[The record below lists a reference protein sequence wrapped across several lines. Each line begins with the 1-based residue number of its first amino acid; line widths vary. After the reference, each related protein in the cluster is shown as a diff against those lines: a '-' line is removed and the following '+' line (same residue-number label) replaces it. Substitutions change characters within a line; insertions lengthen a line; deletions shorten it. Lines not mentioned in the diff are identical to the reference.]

1 MLNKAENTKLNTAV
15 SNYKKAWINVAQ
27 LSIELCEKYKVQAS
41 KLYAENKDLQS
52 IDKSNFLKM
61 VKTVNFAKENALDAK
76 KLDFIGGSSLA
87 TLHAKLDAAKQKELL
102 DDIKNAVNISR
113 KTAKDLREKF
123 LPKPEKPENEKTEKE
138 NVVHE
143 PQHFDFSSA
152 FEFFSA
158 EVLTIDQIEQL
169 EKLLKIKRL
178 ELNKLKT
185 AKGSKKSSAIKIA

>member
-15 SNYKKAWINVAQ
+15 NNYKKAWVNVAQ

-61 VKTVNFAKENALDAK
+61 VKTVNFAKENGLDAK

-123 LPKPEKPENEKTEKE
+123 LPMPEKPENENT
-138 NVVHE
+138 VHE
-143 PQHFDFSSA
+143 PQSFDFSSA

-185 AKGSKKSSAIKIA
+185 AKGSKKSSAIAIA